1 MSIFQVGE
9 HGTITTDI
17 YDKVVAKVEI
27 LKLKEQIEELLK
39 NKSKLETE
47 CKNSEELIKFLRKEN
62 NQLKTHNENLLK
74 NTEQNKLNE
83 NFQRLKNEK
92 KILNQTNNKLE
103 NELIISEEKI
113 NNLLENLRGIYFPK
127 DI

>member
-17 YDKVVAKVEI
+17 YDKVMAKVEI
-27 LKLKEQIEELLK
+27 RKLKEQIEELLK

-47 CKNSEELIKFLRKEN
+47 CKNSEELIQFLRKEN

-83 NFQRLKNEK
+83 NFP
-92 KILNQTNNKLE
+92 
-103 NELIISEEKI
+103 ELFFTKRFVFI
-113 NNLLENLRGIYFPK
+113 
-127 DI
+127 